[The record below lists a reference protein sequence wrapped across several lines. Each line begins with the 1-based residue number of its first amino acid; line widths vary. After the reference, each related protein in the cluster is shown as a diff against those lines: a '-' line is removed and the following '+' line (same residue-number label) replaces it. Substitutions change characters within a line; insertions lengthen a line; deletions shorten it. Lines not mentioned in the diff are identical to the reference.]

1 MRIMY
6 CYIEPWVVNQNVY
19 LMNDGIEPVV
29 TDKINLEDLPVY
41 LANAYKEK
49 NCDKII
55 LHGSVKGIT
64 NQCAEDVINY
74 GLTNYGLNNMN
85 IEVIE

>member
-29 TDKINLEDLPVY
+29 TDKISLEDLPVY
-41 LANAYKEK
+41 LVNAYKEK

-55 LHGSVKGIT
+55 VLNKGRIEESGKYDELIAQ
-64 NQCAEDVINY
+64 NGIFSDMYY
-74 GLTNYGLNNMN
+74 GKLK
-85 IEVIE
+85 